1 MIKNRPQALHTDF
14 YQITMAASYFQHGM
28 NGQAT
33 FSLFAHDL
41 PAQRGYIL
49 AAGLAEALAY
59 LEEFRFT
66 PEELEYLRSLE
77 RFSPEFLEHLAGLR
91 FSGEVWALP
100 EGTACFAGEPLI
112 EVSAPLI
119 EAQLVETR
127 LIQIINLHS
136 TLASKAARCV
146 QAADG
151 RACVDFSLRR
161 TQGLEAGWA
170 AARSS
175 AIAGFVGSSNVEA
188 SRRLGTTPVGTM
200 AHAFVEAFGDE
211 LAAFRAFADSF
222 PEGTVLLVD
231 TYDSVEGLHR
241 AVKVAGELKARGSR
255 LLGVRLD
262 SGDLVEMSRQARQ
275 ILDQAGLEDARVV
288 VSGSLD
294 EFRMAEVVEQGAMV
308 DIFGVGTK
316 MGSSA
321 DAPYLDLAYK
331 LVSYQGRPTLKLSTG
346 KETWASPKQLWRQL
360 DGEGKIARDI
370 LGLRGQELPGQPLL
384 EKVMAQGRR
393 LAPEPGWRAAQER
406 FAGQLAS
413 LPGACLRLKDPAPLE
428 PNPSEE
434 LEQVQE
440 QARQAALTRRD
451 GAA

>member
-1 MIKNRPQALHTDF
+1 MSHSSLALHTDF
-14 YQITMAASYFQHGM
+14 YQLTMAAVYHQHGL

-49 AAGLAEALAY
+49 AAGLADALEYLESFSFTPQDIAY
-59 LEEFRFT
+59 LE
-66 PEELEYLRSLE
+66 SLG
-77 RFSPEFLEHLAGLR
+77 RFSPDFLESLAGLQ

-112 EVSAPLI
+112 EVTAPLI

-146 QAADG
+146 QAARG

-161 TQGLEAGWA
+161 TQGREAGWA

-175 AIAGFVGSSNVEA
+175 AIAGFTGTSNVEA
-188 SRRLGTTPVGTM
+188 SWRLGTVPVGTM

-211 LAAFRAFADSF
+211 MAAFRAFAEAF
-222 PEGTVLLVD
+222 PRGTVLLVD
-231 TYDSVEGLHR
+231 TYDSLEGLHR
-241 AVKVAGELKARGSR
+241 AVKLAEELRAQGHR

-262 SGDLVEMSRQARQ
+262 SGDLVGMSQKARQ
-275 ILDQAGLEDARVV
+275 ILDHAGLKDTKVV

-294 EFRMAEVVEQGAMV
+294 EFSMDQLVRSGGEVDM
-308 DIFGVGTK
+308 FGVGTR

-331 LVSYQGRPTLKLSTG
+331 LVSYDGRPTLKLSSG
-346 KETWASPKQLWRQL
+346 KETWAAPKQLWRSHDDQGVISG
-360 DGEGKIARDI
+360 DV
-370 LGLRGQELPGQPLL
+370 LGLREEQNQGEPLL
-384 EKVMAQGRR
+384 QPVMAQGRR
-393 LAPEPGWRAAQER
+393 REPDPGWQAAQKRFAAQLAALPEPCR
-406 FAGQLAS
+406 
-413 LPGACLRLKDPAPLE
+413 RLQDPQPLE
-428 PNPSEE
+428 PAPSPA
-434 LEQVQE
+434 LRAVQKK
-440 QARQAALTRRD
+440 ARQEALQGR
-451 GAA
+451 